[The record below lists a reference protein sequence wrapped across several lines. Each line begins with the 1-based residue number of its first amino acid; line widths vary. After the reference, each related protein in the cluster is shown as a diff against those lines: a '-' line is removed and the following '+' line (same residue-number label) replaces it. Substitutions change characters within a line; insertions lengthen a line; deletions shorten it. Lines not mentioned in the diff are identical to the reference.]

1 MKHILIIIVLFIYS
15 ISVYAWEWNGIKD
28 MMTYENVT
36 NILGKPIN
44 TESTTDKSEYS
55 SLEYVNATYSYQGY
69 VLSVTFFRK
78 HEVTEMLGIE
88 IYDSSLP
95 FTVTALTILPGIN
108 NLTKSDIHTQLGN
121 PKKVGRHNKL
131 GLREEY
137 SDGAIVDYSPTDDTT
152 VLEIKYGYVK

>member
-1 MKHILIIIVLFIYS
+1 MKHILIIIILFIYS

-28 MMTYENVT
+28 KMTYENVT

-69 VLSVTFFRK
+69 VLSVTFFRT

-108 NLTKSDIHTQLGN
+108 NLTNSDIHTQFGN

-137 SDGAIVDYSPTDDTT
+137 SDGAIVDYSSTDDST
-152 VLEIKYGYVK
+152 VLEIRYGYLK

>member
-1 MKHILIIIVLFIYS
+1 MKHILILIILFIYS

-28 MMTYENVT
+28 NMTYENVS
-36 NILGKPIN
+36 NILGKPTN

-55 SLEYVNATYSYQGY
+55 SLEYVNAAYSFQGY
-69 VLSVTFFRK
+69 VLSVTFVRK
-78 HEVTEMLGIE
+78 HEVTEMFGIE

-108 NLTKSDIHTQLGN
+108 NLTKSDIHTQLGD
-121 PKKVGRHNKL
+121 PKRVGRHDKL

-137 SDGAIVDYSPTDDTT
+137 SDGAIVDYSNLDDST
-152 VLEIKYGYVK
+152 VLEIRYGYMK